1 MQRWRPPPRHGVSA
15 VKAMLSGRVP
25 DDGRTYLAAAAG
37 DSPYESGTLLAPGL
51 VLAGRTPTWVYPDFP
66 EEPEELLAADI
77 PVLYSGSDAVVVDK
91 PHGLPSTPNGRLL
104 RATAQSLMRVRLQEP
119 ELVAAHRLD
128 RDTRGLLVLARNPVT
143 RGFLQTQFQRR
154 EVSKTYQALAADI
167 PEIGSQ
173 WQDVQLP
180 MLKIKD
186 DPQVKV
192 VDGERSRLTV
202 TRIRKLAS
210 SAGAEARPVEATR
223 AGTPTAVYELQPLTG
238 YTHQLRV
245 LMNHLGAPIYGD
257 DTYPEYRPGA
267 GALRLRAVAIEL
279 ALVASLKNRQ
289 RIEIERCL
297 EDPWA
302 QWGNWPSWR
311 AGPR

>member
-1 MQRWRPPPRHGVSA
+1 
-15 VKAMLSGRVP
+15 MLSGRVP

>member
-1 MQRWRPPPRHGVSA
+1 
-15 VKAMLSGRVP
+15 MLSGRVP

-37 DSPYESGTLLAPGL
+37 DSPYAPGTFLAPGL
-51 VLAGRTPTWVYPDFP
+51 VLSGRTPTWVYPDFP
-66 EEPEELLAADI
+66 EEPAELLAADI
-77 PVLYSGSDAVVVDK
+77 PVLYSGPDAVVVDK

-104 RATAQSLMRVRLQEP
+104 RATAQSLMRVRLREP

-128 RDTRGLLVLARNPVT
+128 RDARGLLVLARNPVT

-167 PEIGSQ
+167 PEIGPQ
-173 WQDVQLP
+173 WQEVQLP

-210 SAGAEARPVEATR
+210 RAGAEVTPAEATR
-223 AGTPTAVYELQPLTG
+223 GGTPTAVYELQPLTG

-245 LMNHLGAPIYGD
+245 LMNHLGAPINGD
-257 DTYPEYRPGA
+257 DTYPKYRPGV
-267 GALRLRAVAIEL
+267 GALCLRAVAIEL

-297 EDPWA
+297 EDPWV
-302 QWGNWPSWR
+302 QWGSL
-311 AGPR
+311 A

>member
-1 MQRWRPPPRHGVSA
+1 
-15 VKAMLSGRVP
+15 MLSGRVP

-37 DSPYESGTLLAPGL
+37 DSPYEPGTLLAPGL
-51 VLAGRTPTWVYPDFP
+51 VLSGRTPTWVYPDFP
-66 EEPEELLAADI
+66 EEPAELLAADI
-77 PVLYSGSDAVVVDK
+77 PVLYSGPDAVVVDK
-91 PHGLPSTPNGRLL
+91 PHGLPSTPNGKLL

-128 RDTRGLLVLARNPVT
+128 RDTRGLLVLARNPAT

-167 PEIGSQ
+167 PEIGPQ
-173 WQDVQLP
+173 WREVQLP

-192 VDGERSRLTV
+192 VDGEQARLTV

-210 SAGAEARPVEATR
+210 SACVEAISADATH
-223 AGTPTAVYELQPLTG
+223 AGTPTAVYELQPRTG

-257 DTYPEYRPGA
+257 DTYPEYRPG
-267 GALRLRAVAIEL
+267 GGRVALARR
-279 ALVASLKNRQ
+279 RY
-289 RIEIERCL
+289 
-297 EDPWA
+297 
-302 QWGNWPSWR
+302 
-311 AGPR
+311 

>member
-1 MQRWRPPPRHGVSA
+1 
-15 VKAMLSGRVP
+15 
-25 DDGRTYLAAAAG
+25 
-37 DSPYESGTLLAPGL
+37 
-51 VLAGRTPTWVYPDFP
+51 
-66 EEPEELLAADI
+66 LAADI
-77 PVLYSGSDAVVVDK
+77 PVVYSGPDAVVVDK

-119 ELVAAHRLD
+119 ELAAAHRLD
-128 RDTRGLLVLARNPVT
+128 RDTRGLLVLARNPDT

-167 PEIGSQ
+167 PEIGPQ
-173 WQDVQLP
+173 WQEVRLP

-192 VDGERSRLTV
+192 VDGEKSRLTV

-210 SAGAEARPVEATR
+210 RAGAEYSHAKTSHV
-223 AGTPTAVYELQPLTG
+223 GVSTAAYELQPLTG

-279 ALVASLKNRQ
+279 ALVASTKNRQ

-297 EDPWA
+297 EDPWS
-302 QWGNWPSWR
+302 QWGSLP
-311 AGPR
+311 

>member
-15 VKAMLSGRVP
+15 VKTVLSGCVP
-25 DDGRTYLAAAAG
+25 DDGRAYLAAAAG
-37 DSPYESGTLLAPGL
+37 DSPYAPGTLLAPGL
-51 VLAGRTPTWVYPDFP
+51 ALEGRTPTWVYPDFP
-66 EEPEELLAADI
+66 EEPPELLAADI
-77 PVLYSGSDAVVVDK
+77 PVLYSGPDAVVVDK

-128 RDTRGLLVLARNPVT
+128 RDTRGLLVLARNPAT

-167 PEIGSQ
+167 PEIGPQ
-173 WQDVQLP
+173 WQEVRLP
-180 MLKIKD
+180 MLKVKD

-192 VDGERSRLTV
+192 VDGEKSRLTV

-210 SAGAEARPVEATR
+210 CAGAGVSPSEDTH

-257 DTYPEYRPGA
+257 DTYPEYCPGA

-279 ALVASLKNRQ
+279 ALVASTKNRQ
-289 RIEIERCL
+289 RVEIARCL
-297 EDPWA
+297 EAPWS
-302 QWGNWPSWR
+302 QWGSKRP
-311 AGPR
+311 

>member
-15 VKAMLSGRVP
+15 VKAMLNGRVP

-37 DSPYESGTLLAPGL
+37 DSPYEPGTFLAPGL
-51 VLAGRTPTWVYPDFP
+51 VLSGRTPTWVYPDFP

-77 PVLYSGSDAVVVDK
+77 PVLYSGPDAVVVDK

-104 RATAQSLMRVRLQEP
+104 RATAQSLMRVRLQEL

-167 PEIGSQ
+167 PEIGPQ
-173 WQDVQLP
+173 WQEVQLP

-210 SAGAEARPVEATR
+210 RAGAEVTPAETTR
-223 AGTPTAVYELQPLTG
+223 AGTPTAVYELQPRTG

-267 GALRLRAVAIEL
+267 GPLCLRAVAIEL

-297 EDPWA
+297 EDPWV
-302 QWGNWPSWR
+302 QWGSL
-311 AGPR
+311 A